1 MSWATSTGS
10 SNLGERRVFEEMKF
24 KRDTRCRVPGT
35 DAGLVM
41 TRGGLWWLVVTR
53 GGLWW
58 LLVARGGL
66 WWLVMTRG
74 DSWWLVVTC
83 ARRHPHQRRLSE
95 RICQWPVLFNTE
107 IFLSSTNFLLFNSN
121 SFCIVI
127 HRCPP
132 TLSA

>member
-1 MSWATSTGS
+1 
-10 SNLGERRVFEEMKF
+10 MKF
-24 KRDTRCRVPGT
+24 KRDTRRRVPGT
-35 DAGLVM
+35 DAGLV
-41 TRGGLWWLVVTR
+41 V
-53 GGLWW
+53 
-58 LLVARGGL
+58 
-66 WWLVMTRG
+66 TRG
-74 DSWWLVVTC
+74 DSWWLVVAPGGSWWLVVTR

-132 TLSA
+132 MLSA